1 MERYRL
7 TTTDNPYNPFTQW
20 DQWFFYDSMTCGY
33 NTCERI
39 AMKAK
44 ISDQLPD
51 ETNNIEIEAAMDELI
66 EVGAIS
72 KQGKV
77 VGYIKVEN
85 PNFKENS

>member
-1 MERYRL
+1 
-7 TTTDNPYNPFTQW
+7 
-20 DQWFFYDSMTCGY
+20 
-33 NTCERI
+33 
-39 AMKAK
+39 MKART
-44 ISDQLPD
+44 SDQLPD
-51 ETNNIEIEAAMDELI
+51 ETNNIEIEAAMDELM